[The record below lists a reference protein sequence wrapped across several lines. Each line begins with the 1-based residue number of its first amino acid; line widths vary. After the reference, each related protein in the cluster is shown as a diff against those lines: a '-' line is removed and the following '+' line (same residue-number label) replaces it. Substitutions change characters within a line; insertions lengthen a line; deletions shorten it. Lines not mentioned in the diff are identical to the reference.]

1 MRWALRQA
9 MDLNYITR
17 MANSLKWR
25 VGHLTNMRDNG
36 GGSLVISLGS
46 LYSSTLCFWLCYFKT
61 LAMARIRG
69 KVVSMFKCLPGGICG
84 RIQDSWQVYF
94 LPGHKKNVKQSYRG
108 RLERFQMKSCRMS
121 SCIKVFIQEQ
131 TGFWS
136 HWSAMVSPVL
146 HSFFLLLVFSVCLF
160 GIQGVYHFHQCQS
173 QWHKLP
179 TLIVA
184 PYSKF
189 HSQTQHRLACCS
201 LPSVLP
207 QTGRISHLV
216 SVVNLTTPFMTPLS
230 VYTCPV

>member
-46 LYSSTLCFWLCYFKT
+46 LYSNTLCFWLCYFKT

-146 HSFFLLLVFSVCLF
+146 HSFFYCLCSQSVSSGF
-160 GIQGVYHFHQCQS
+160 KAFTTSINANHSGISYQLS
-173 QWHKLP
+173 
-179 TLIVA
+179 
-184 PYSKF
+184 S
-189 HSQTQHRLACCS
+189 S
-201 LPSVLP
+201 LPILNFILKLSTDSPAARCLQCFHKQAAFLTSCVL
-207 QTGRISHLV
+207 
-216 SVVNLTTPFMTPLS
+216 
-230 VYTCPV
+230 